1 MVLAWDNC
9 SEAHT
14 LSAHIC
20 LVFRST
26 RHMRDL

>member
-1 MVLAWDNC
+1 MVLVQGNF